1 MANRNLTTDQV
12 NYNNNQSVVYYDLLY
27 IRTRESGTAN
37 YDYTYITNAPY
48 DIRVTAAQ
56 ASSMG
61 LEPAASQKF
70 LAVGNFLQF
79 SVIEESA
86 DFQITSMTIGL
97 AGMRSSDLNL
107 FLSNQYIDQ
116 PVKIWRVW
124 FDTSGQMVGD
134 PVLIFSGNIDK
145 PVVTDDPDSGVTIG
159 CSASSQWIT
168 YTRTAGRHTNN
179 DEQVFFYPGDTIFK
193 FSADAIKDLKWG
205 G

>member
-1 MANRNLTTDQV
+1 MANRNLTAAQID
-12 NYNNNQSVVYYDLLY
+12 YNNTQSVVYYELLS
-27 IRTRESGTAN
+27 IRTRESGTSD

-48 DIRVTAAQ
+48 DIRVSNAQ
-56 ASSMG
+56 AVSMG
-61 LEPAASQKF
+61 LDQAISQKF

-79 SVIEESA
+79 SSIEESA

-97 AGMRSSDLNL
+97 SGMRASDLSD

-116 PVKIWRVW
+116 PVKVWRVW
-124 FDTSGQMVGD
+124 FDTDGTMVDD

-145 PVVTDDPDSGVTIG
+145 PVVSDDPDSGVTIG

-168 YTRTAGRHTNN
+168 YSRTAGRHTNN
-179 DEQVFFYPGDTIFK
+179 DEQVFYYPGDTIFK